1 MRKPSTD
8 PPLDPPVIRFGV
20 FELDYTASR
29 LLKNGRTVR
38 LQPQPF
44 KLLCLLAGRPG
55 QLVTR
60 EDIRSAL
67 WPDDTYVDFDQG
79 VNFAIKHVRDALN
92 DDAEHSLYIQ
102 TVPKRGYR
110 FVAPVD
116 SGTPEQEAAF
126 WPGTDPSLHKALWAN
141 IAELRIAEARR
152 HEQQQKRRRA
162 LLAVAAAVIV
172 VVIVA
177 VWVRWAR

>member
-1 MRKPSTD
+1 MKPPTD
-8 PPLDPPVIRFGV
+8 TPLDPPVIRFGV
-20 FELDYTASR
+20 FELDFAASR

-44 KLLCLLAGRPG
+44 KLLCLLARRPG

-79 VNFAIKHVRDALN
+79 VNFAVKHVRDALN

-116 SGTPEQEAAF
+116 SGTPEQELAF

-141 IAELRIAEARR
+141 IAELRMAEARR
-152 HEQQQKRRRA
+152 KEQRKKLQTTVVSIA
-162 LLAVAAAVIV
+162 GVIV
-172 VVIVA
+172 IALALVLFFL
-177 VWVRWAR
+177 RR